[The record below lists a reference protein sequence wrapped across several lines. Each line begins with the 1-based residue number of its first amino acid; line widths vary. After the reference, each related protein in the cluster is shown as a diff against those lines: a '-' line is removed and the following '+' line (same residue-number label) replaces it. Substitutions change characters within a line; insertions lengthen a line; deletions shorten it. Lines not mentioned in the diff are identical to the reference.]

1 MPDVLLALGL
11 LAGMIGTLFFWQRIR
26 VQRLSRERLAEEA
39 GPASPAGP
47 TTSASRAAPVRR
59 FVRNWFWLPWVSA
72 VGLAALIYWGLGWP
86 PIFALTLGLIAG
98 LLGGQLEQMRV
109 GKVTFRI
116 EQQLSDAIDMMVAAL
131 QAGAGTMSALENA
144 VQEARRPLRPQLEEV
159 LGRIRYGD
167 DPQAVLRALESRVP
181 LEVFRL
187 FVSALSVHWETGGSL
202 APTLATVGRVVRD
215 RIEVN
220 RRIRTL
226 TTQGRAS
233 IVAILLLSYVL
244 ALIMWRNDPERMEQF
259 LATNLG
265 QALIAGAMLLQAVGI
280 VWSAVLSRMKY

>member
-1 MPDVLLALGL
+1 MFDVMLAFC
-11 LAGMIGTLFFWQRIR
+11 LAVGMVGTVVLWQRIR
-26 VQRLSRERLAEEA
+26 VQRLTRERLSEPSLPTEKPVPSA
-39 GPASPAGP
+39 GP
-47 TTSASRAAPVRR
+47 R
-59 FVRNWFWLPWVSA
+59 FVRTWFWLPWA
-72 VGLAALIYWGLGWP
+72 IGIGLAVFLYGGLGWP
-86 PIFALTLGLIAG
+86 RLFAATFGLIAG

-109 GKVTFRI
+109 GAITFRI
-116 EQQLSDAIDMMVAAL
+116 EQQLSDAIDIMVAAL
-131 QAGAGTMSALENA
+131 QAGAGTMSALDNA
-144 VQEARRPLRPQLEEV
+144 VQEEGRPLRPQLEEV

-167 DPQAVLRALESRVP
+167 DPQAVLRALEQRVP

-187 FVSALSVHWETGGSL
+187 FVSTLSVHWETGGTL

-226 TTQGRAS
+226 STQGRAS
-233 IVAILLLSYVL
+233 VVAILLLTYVL
-244 ALIMWRNDPERMEQF
+244 ALIMWRNDPDRMRQF

-265 QALIAGAMLLQAVGI
+265 QALVAGAMLLQAVGI

>member
-1 MPDVLLALGL
+1 MLDILLAFCL
-11 LAGMIGTLFFWQRIR
+11 LAGTVGTVVLWQRIR
-26 VQRLSRERLAEEA
+26 VQRLTRERLAKPSL
-39 GPASPAGP
+39 PAEKVPPPAGP
-47 TTSASRAAPVRR
+47 R
-59 FVRNWFWLPWVSA
+59 FVRNWFWLPWVSG
-72 VGLAALIYWGLGWP
+72 VGLAAFIYWVLHWP
-86 PIFALTLGLIAG
+86 PIFAATFALIAG

-109 GKVTFRI
+109 GRITFRI
-116 EQQLSDAIDMMVAAL
+116 EQQLSDAIDIMVAAL

-144 VQEARRPLRPQLEEV
+144 VEESRRPLRPQLEEV

-167 DPQAVLRALESRVP
+167 DPQAVLRALEKRVP

-187 FVSALSVHWETGGSL
+187 FVSTLSVHWETGGSL
-202 APTLATVGRVVRD
+202 APTLSTVGRVVRD

-233 IVAILLLSYVL
+233 IVAILLLTYVL
-244 ALIMWRNDPERMEQF
+244 GLIMWRNDPERMQQF
-259 LATNLG
+259 LGTNFG
-265 QALIAGAMLLQAVGI
+265 QALVAGSMLLQAAGI